1 MIRRSH
7 LLNLRLP
14 IHIKSSNLLRK
25 GLLLKKI
32 PTEDFLKQLIKL
44 SKISA
49 LKGRIDPGLKPRKPA
64 LLRSRLSR
72 GKPKVERLQHAI
84 GHGVPCLFI
93 KHRILLQT
101 RKRSTHCK
109 TGPSRPLPDTGLLT
123 RFDVRFYNVLPAAF
137 GIQQHNCV
145 LRYVAKKECRHI
157 LRRFLGKDF
166 LSPETVFS
174 FPAKR
179 PCNPEHRMGKFHRGL
194 AGFTRE

>member
-1 MIRRSH
+1 M
-7 LLNLRLP
+7 N
-14 IHIKSSNLLRK
+14 
-25 GLLLKKI
+25 
-32 PTEDFLKQLIKL
+32 
-44 SKISA
+44 
-49 LKGRIDPGLKPRKPA
+49 PGLKPRKPA

-101 RKRSTHCK
+101 RKRSTHGK

-123 RFDVRFYNVLPAAF
+123 RFDVCFYNVLPAAF

-174 FPAKR
+174 FPRQKAMQPR
-179 PCNPEHRMGKFHRGL
+179 TPDGEIPPGACRFYPRVSR
-194 AGFTRE
+194 